1 MKNTL
6 ILLST
11 IFLSFTTFTDHIVDQ
26 LGVKGPLEFNKTN
39 FNLAS
44 AQKVNENY
52 YIQEYL
58 PDKEVFDS
66 FDQLLTIHLFLT
78 SISPDRAAKQKLAEL
93 TERKKT
99 DPICNYQTNQSPDG
113 KEVMVD
119 FLLGESKDNK
129 MTIAEFNVYRY
140 KQIDIGKNEKAIF
153 VYAYSKRAYGADI
166 TAFLKNLKADRIE
179 YLNQMIVTEMPK
191 AKIKK

>member
-1 MKNTL
+1 MKNIL
-6 ILLST
+6 ILASV
-11 IFLSFTTFTDHIVDQ
+11 IFLSFNRGNDIVDH
-26 LGVKGPLEFNKTN
+26 LGVKGPLEFNKTK

-66 FDQLLTIHLFLT
+66 FNQLLTIHLFL
-78 SISPDRAAKQKLAEL
+78 SDINPEDAAKQKIAEL

-99 DPICNYQTNQSPDG
+99 DPTCNYQTSQSPDR
-113 KEVMVD
+113 KEIIVD
-119 FLLGESKDNK
+119 FLLGESKNNR

-140 KQIDIGKNEKAIF
+140 KQIDLGENKKAII
-153 VYAYSKRAYGADI
+153 VYAYTKRAYGADI
-166 TAFLKNLKADRIE
+166 TPFYGSLKTDRTNF
-179 YLNQMIVTEMPK
+179 LNQMISAEIP
-191 AKIKK
+191 AIKIKK